1 LASVYRIF
9 LLLCSVYSPKG
20 IGVEEGE
27 FDVLYGKGIARLSLM
42 QYEQL
47 EQGDREM
54 YMDVSDERVV
64 GFRKLFIREW
74 KRKGEDGVVVV

>member
-1 LASVYRIF
+1 M
-9 LLLCSVYSPKG
+9 YSPKG
-20 IGVEEGE
+20 IGVAEGE

-47 EQGDREM
+47 EQGDREL

-64 GFRKLFIREW
+64 GFREIFGMMMNL
-74 KRKGEDGVVVV
+74 KGAGGEGGFPARDNAAGGAGL